1 MKHFHAFLFFLIL
14 FMVAGMALSQA
25 QQTLP
30 ATGGKASGSGGSI
43 SYTVGQIAQKTL
55 MSTEGTVYQGVQIPF
70 EIYVV
75 TGIPEAK
82 GITLEC
88 SVYPNPATD
97 HLILKIKE
105 DKAFDYSYALY
116 DLKGKLISKQEIT
129 DPETTISMQGL
140 APSTYFLRITG
151 HNKVIKIFK
160 IIKK

>member
-1 MKHFHAFLFFLIL
+1 MKHFNPFLFFLIL

-30 ATGGKASGSGGSI
+30 ATGGKATGSGGSI
-43 SYTVGQIAQKTL
+43 SYTVGQITQKTL
-55 MSTEGTVYQGVQIPF
+55 TSTEGTVYQGVQIPF

-97 HLILKIKE
+97 HMILKIEGNKS
-105 DKAFDYSYALY
+105 FGYFSALY
-116 DLKGKLISKQEIT
+116 DLKGKLIRKQEIT
-129 DPETTISMQGL
+129 DPETILSMQGL
-140 APSTYFLRITG
+140 APATYLLRITD
-151 HNKVIKIFK
+151 HHKVIKIFK